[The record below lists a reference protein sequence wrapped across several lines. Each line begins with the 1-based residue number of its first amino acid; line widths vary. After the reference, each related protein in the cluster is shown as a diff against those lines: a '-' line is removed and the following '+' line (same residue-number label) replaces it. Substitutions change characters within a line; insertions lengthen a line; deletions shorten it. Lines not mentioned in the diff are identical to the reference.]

1 MSWTLA
7 QVEPT
12 KPPPTPQQRE
22 ALRQGASL
30 TVISVLII
38 LAVGAFALVML
49 ARYRRTVLERKG
61 RKKKG
66 ALPTDAWKESARR
79 VRIAGTDGGGA
90 DDDTV
95 DIDPGDLSPDDVDD
109 GDDPNGKGWR

>member
-7 QVEPT
+7 QTEPA
-12 KPPPTPQQRE
+12 KPAPTALQRE
-22 ALRQGASL
+22 VLRQGASL
-30 TVISVLII
+30 TVTAVLII

-61 RKKKG
+61 RKKKNTTT
-66 ALPTDAWKESARR
+66 TDAWKESARR
-79 VRIAGTDGGGA
+79 VRIGGKDDGS

-95 DIDPGDLSPDDVDD
+95 DIDPHDLSPDDVDD